1 MVHTCNLCNRH
12 FATTRGLKIHQA
24 HCKQND
30 HLTITN
36 NNPLCEDITS
46 QHENMPVETALNID
60 FESELSIEREICFNP
75 NMPSY
80 LKVDPIPYTSMIILM
95 GFHYSNLS
103 TKPMTK

>member
-1 MVHTCNLCNRH
+1 MVHTCNLCNRQ

-24 HCKQND
+24 HCKQKD
-30 HLTITN
+30 HLTIIN

-46 QHENMPVETALNID
+46 QHENMPIETALNID

-75 NMPSY
+75 NIPSY
-80 LKVDPIPYTSMIILM
+80 LKVDPIPTIILM
-95 GFHYSNLS
+95 GFHYSNLL